1 MASDRRRR
9 QTRSVGMG
17 AEIAQP
23 AATYLTVGCRCLCR
37 SEPQKVSTAIRLK
50 RQRRLQ
56 CGRCGIISR
65 RVAERRRSQRR
76 NLVGIPQPEAV
87 READALAGG
96 ARSPV
101 SPERSEP
108 RKRNRRALRG
118 GRDYSGPSRAQES
131 AESLEVRASQDRGA
145 VAPRP
150 PEMEVIFCCF
160 SARDAAAYEQLLS

>member
-1 MASDRRRR
+1 MDSDRRRR

-23 AATYLTVGCRCLCR
+23 AATYLMVGCRCLCR
-37 SEPQKVSTAIRLK
+37 SEPQKVSTATRLK
-50 RQRRLQ
+50 MPRRLQ

-108 RKRNRRALRG
+108 RKR
-118 GRDYSGPSRAQES
+118 
-131 AESLEVRASQDRGA
+131 SLEVRASQDRGA

-150 PEMEVIFCCF
+150 PEMEVIFCFF

>member
-9 QTRSVGMG
+9 QTRSVGVE

-23 AATYLTVGCRCLCR
+23 ATTYLTVGCRCLCR
-37 SEPQKVSTAIRLK
+37 SEPQKVSTATRLK
-50 RQRRLQ
+50 MPRRLQ

-87 READALAGG
+87 READALAGVRDHRYHPNAVSRVSG
-96 ARSPV
+96 RWRCAR
-101 SPERSEP
+101 
-108 RKRNRRALRG
+108 RKTG
-118 GRDYSGPSRAQES
+118 
-131 AESLEVRASQDRGA
+131 GA